1 MDEFEK
7 LSNEAKQAWRR
18 GFDLAYT
25 RNWRFSRS
33 LEGRRDQA
41 TDDPRA
47 EKERV
52 ANAVAKA
59 LEEASSAERKSMLAI
74 KSGEGV
80 RMVVM
85 DPMSVEAVIDEL
97 GNLETDEC
105 REALGEGFL
114 RGMIAKAEAA
124 EIGAAGTEEPEASP
138 PLMN

>member
-1 MDEFEK
+1 MDKFEK
-7 LSNEAKQAWRR
+7 LSVEAKRAWRR
-18 GFDLAYT
+18 GFELAYP
-25 RNWRFSRS
+25 RNWLSSPS
-33 LEGRRDQA
+33 LEGRQDQA

-47 EKERV
+47 ERDR
-52 ANAVAKA
+52 AADAVARA
-59 LEEASSAERKSMLAI
+59 LVEASHARRQSMLAI

-85 DPMSVEAVIDEL
+85 DPMSVEAVVDEL

-114 RGMIAKAEAA
+114 RGMIAKAR
-124 EIGAAGTEEPEASP
+124 AAGAEEPEAGP

>member
-1 MDEFEK
+1 MDKFEK
-7 LSNEAKQAWRR
+7 LSVEAKRAWRR
-18 GFDLAYT
+18 GFDLAYP
-25 RNWRFSRS
+25 RNWLSS
-33 LEGRRDQA
+33 PALEGRRYHA

-47 EKERV
+47 ERDRV
-52 ANAVAKA
+52 ANEVAKA
-59 LEEASSAERKSMLAI
+59 LVEASIAGRKSMLAI

-85 DPMSVEAVIDEL
+85 DPMSVEAVVDEL

-114 RGMIAKAEAA
+114 RGMIAKAQ
-124 EIGAAGTEEPEASP
+124 AAGAEEPEAGP

>member
-1 MDEFEK
+1 MDKFEK
-7 LSNEAKQAWRR
+7 LSVEAKRAWRR
-18 GFDLAYT
+18 GFDLAYP
-25 RNWRFSRS
+25 RNWLSSPS
-33 LEGRRDQA
+33 LEGRQDRA

-47 EKERV
+47 ERDR
-52 ANAVAKA
+52 AADAMAKA
-59 LEEASSAERKSMLAI
+59 LEEASRAERKSMLAI

-85 DPMSVEAVIDEL
+85 DPMSVEAVVNEL

-114 RGMIAKAEAA
+114 RGMIAKARAA
-124 EIGAAGTEEPEASP
+124 ETEEPEASP

>member
-1 MDEFEK
+1 M
-7 LSNEAKQAWRR
+7 
-18 GFDLAYT
+18 
-25 RNWRFSRS
+25 
-33 LEGRRDQA
+33 EGRRDQS

-52 ANAVAKA
+52 ASAVAKA

-85 DPMSVEAVIDEL
+85 DPLSVEAVIDEL
-97 GNLETDEC
+97 GNLETVEC

-114 RGMIAKAEAA
+114 RGMIAKAQAA